1 MSSRASAANASRRL
15 PSWARPAAFPL
26 LAGPALGILTLVEA
40 QADQEFRPLLAAFTV
55 VAAWTTAAFLA
66 ASRWPSVGAA
76 LVALLYPLQVLLGV
90 PGPNGAGLIA
100 VLLAVGWAG
109 YADPPRRSLLGT
121 AGAVIAFV
129 ATDFTRHGV
138 SLDAAFFPL
147 VFFVGRWAGALVR
160 RERRRSAEVMAMA
173 ALLEEQRVAA
183 EQAAVTEERAR
194 IAREIH
200 DAVAHSVSVMTLQI
214 GGVRRQL
221 DDVLTSRPAEREIL
235 LGLERLGRESVAEL
249 RSLVGILREEPE
261 LPLSE
266 LPSLARLDTLAAD
279 VRAAG
284 LPVDV
289 RVGGQVEELP
299 RSLDA
304 TAYRIVQEALTNVLR
319 HAPGAAT
326 HVAVEHTSGAVDL
339 VVENAAHA
347 ADAHRSPG
355 GDGAD
360 RAVAGGHGLRGMRE
374 RAALFG
380 GTVTAGATSAGG
392 FRVAVH
398 LPRPARWS

>member
-1 MSSRASAANASRRL
+1 MSSPASAENASRRV

-26 LAGPALGILTLVEA
+26 LAGPALGVLTLVEA
-40 QADQEFRPLLAAFTV
+40 QADPEFRPLLGAFGI
-55 VAAWTTAAFLA
+55 VAAWTTASFLLA
-66 ASRWPSVGAA
+66 TRWPSVAAA
-76 LVALLYPLQVLLGV
+76 LVALLYPLQVLLGI

-109 YADPPRRSLLGT
+109 YADPARRSLLGT
-121 AGAVIAFV
+121 SGAVVAFV

-160 RERRRSAEVMAMA
+160 RERRRSAEVLAMA
-173 ALLEEQRVAA
+173 ALLEEQRAAA
-183 EQAAVTEERAR
+183 EHAAVTEERAR

-221 DDVLTSRPAEREIL
+221 KDVLAQRPAEREVL

-261 LPLSE
+261 LPPSE

-289 RVGGQVEELP
+289 RVGGPVAELP

-326 HVAVEHTSGAVDL
+326 RVAVEHTGSAVDL
-339 VVENAAHA
+339 VVENAARS
-347 ADAHRSPG
+347 ADAPPPPG
-355 GDGAD
+355 VDGEPGAGP
-360 RAVAGGHGLRGMRE
+360 GGHGLRGMRE

-380 GTVTAGATSAGG
+380 GTVTAGATPAGG

-398 LPRPARWS
+398 LPRPAGWS